1 MIKANKIREWTSEEL
16 KKKEQE
22 LRKEQ
27 KNLRFAQAKGEL
39 KNPLKLREVRRDIAR
54 LLTIEKERGKS

>member
-1 MIKANKIREWTSEEL
+1 MIKANKIREWTDEEI

-27 KNLRFAQAKGEL
+27 KNLRFAQVKGEL
-39 KNPLKLREVRRDIAR
+39 KNLLELRRVRRDIAR
-54 LLTIEKERGKS
+54 LLTIEQERRKK